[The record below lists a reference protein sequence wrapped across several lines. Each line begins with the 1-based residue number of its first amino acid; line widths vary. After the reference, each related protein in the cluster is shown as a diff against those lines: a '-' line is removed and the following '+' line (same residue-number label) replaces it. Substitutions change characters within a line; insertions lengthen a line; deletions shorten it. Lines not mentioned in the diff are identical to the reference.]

1 MNSRDRQ
8 LATIRHEIPDRI
20 SVDAIAIETQFEIAD
35 FLGIERRT
43 ILDRLGTDGRVILA
57 PYIGS
62 PEHPVDGAAEFTARA
77 ECVYLV
83 PFLDHEPGPVAEFT
97 EWGTPNVPHYAT
109 HRYFPL
115 TADHSL
121 ADIEAYPWPDPDHYD
136 YEWAAQMAHRFAP
149 DYAIRGPYWKPILN
163 QVMDLF
169 GTEEALVIMMLNPLL
184 FEAALEHVFDF
195 TVEYVRRLVY
205 ALGDDLH
212 ILYLADDFATQ
223 RGMMLNPDLWRKLLL
238 PRYAGL
244 FEIGKRA
251 GKFVWFHSCGDI
263 TAVLPDLIDIGM
275 DVWETVQLHTLPIS
289 PEKLKQEYGRHITFF
304 GGISTQRLPFMTPG
318 QVQAEVTRCIEAL
331 GKNGGYIC
339 GPDHHIKPDV
349 PHANAVALF
358 DTATAFRRE
367 GYTQDEA
374 QG

>member
-1 MNSRDRQ
+1 MNSRERQ
-8 LATIRHEIPDRI
+8 LAAIRHEIPDRI

-35 FLGIERRT
+35 YLGIERRD

-57 PYIGS
+57 PYIGAPDS
-62 PEHPVDGAAEFTARA
+62 PVDGAAEFTARA

-83 PFLDHEPGPVAEFT
+83 PFLDHEPGPVMEFT

-115 TADHSL
+115 SADHSV
-121 ADIEAYPWPDPDHYD
+121 ADIEAYPWPNPDHYD
-136 YEWAAQMAHRFAP
+136 YAWAARMAHRFAP

-169 GTEEALVIMMLNPLL
+169 GAEEALVIMMTDPPL
-184 FEAALEHVFDF
+184 FEATLDQVFNY
-195 TVEYVRRLVY
+195 TAEYVQRLVD

-223 RGMMLNPDLWRKLLL
+223 RGMMVDPKLWRKYLK
-238 PRYAGL
+238 PRYARL
-244 FEIGKRA
+244 FEIGKEA
-251 GKFVWFHSCGDI
+251 GKYLWFHSCGDI
-263 TAVLPDLIDIGM
+263 TDVLPDLIDIGM

-289 PEKLKQEYGRHITFF
+289 AEKLKQEYGRHLTFF
-304 GGISTQRLPFMTPG
+304 GGICTQRLPFMTPDE
-318 QVQAEVTRCIEAL
+318 VQTMVTQSIEAL

-358 DTATAFRRE
+358 DTAREFRRE
-367 GYTQDEA
+367 GYT
-374 QG
+374 GRTTK

>member
-8 LATIRHEIPDRI
+8 LATLRHEIPDRI

-35 FLGIERRT
+35 SLGIEPET
-43 ILDRLGTDGRVILA
+43 VLDRLGTDGRVILA
-57 PYIGS
+57 PYVGS
-62 PEHPVDGAAEFTARA
+62 PDHPIDGAAEFTARA

-83 PFLDHEPGPVAEFT
+83 PFLDHKPGPVPEFT

-115 TADHSL
+115 TADHSV
-121 ADIEAYPWPDPDHYD
+121 ADIEAYPWPNADHYD
-136 YEWAAQMAHRFAP
+136 YAWAARMAHRFAP
-149 DYAIRGPYWKPILN
+149 HYAIRGPYWKPILN

-169 GTEEALVIMMLNPLL
+169 GAEETLIVMMLNPLL

-195 TVEYVRRLVY
+195 TCNYVHRLLN

-223 RGMMLNPDLWRKLLL
+223 RGMMLDPKLWRRFLK
-238 PRYAGL
+238 PRYARL
-244 FEIGKRA
+244 FEIGKRV

-263 TAVLPDLIDIGM
+263 TAVLPDLIDIGI
-275 DVWETVQLHTLPIS
+275 DVWETVQLHTLPVA
-289 PEKLKQEYGRHITFF
+289 PEKLKQEYGKHITFF
-304 GGISTQRLPFMTPG
+304 GAVSTQRLPFMTPHE
-318 QVQAEVTRCIEAL
+318 VQTEVIRCIEAL

-358 DTATAFRRE
+358 DTATAFRRA
-367 GYTQDEA
+367 GYTQLV
-374 QG
+374 